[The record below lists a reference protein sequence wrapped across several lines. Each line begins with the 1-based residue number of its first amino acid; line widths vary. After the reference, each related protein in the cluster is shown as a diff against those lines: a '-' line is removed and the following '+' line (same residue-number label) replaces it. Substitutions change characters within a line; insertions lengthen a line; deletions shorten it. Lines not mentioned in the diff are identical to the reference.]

1 MDSFRYININKIN
14 TLIDILLDNS
24 CSIDFLEN
32 KFKDKAGLHFFYNF
46 QLLNSLKII
55 QIKNSRVE
63 LSDDIKE
70 NTVANTVAKSLFETK
85 NDYKEL
91 ILDYFS
97 LFDKDDNL
105 YTITSD
111 LSSFA
116 FTANFLFS
124 ISVIRR
130 NKNNKFEIDDS
141 FTKYITAKSSYS
153 LSQFEI
159 DSFQKKKIGREAEL
173 QIVEYENN
181 RLKYFKEK
189 KLIAEMVSDHDITLG
204 YDILSYSLIN
214 NIPRRRFIEVKAIS
228 SKKANFFWSIGEI
241 TAAEQYG
248 DSYFLYL
255 LPVLNDA
262 EFDLSNIVIIT
273 NPYESIFNNSDD
285 WQKDIQNYRFTK
297 K

>member
-63 LSDDIKE
+63 LSDYIKE

-141 FTKYITAKSSYS
+141 FTKYITPKSSYS

-159 DSFQKKKIGREAEL
+159 DSLQKKKIGREAEL

-228 SKKANFFWSIGEI
+228 SKKENFFWSIGEI